1 MPTRISEPKIF
12 RIGYPTGVKEL
23 EQEEYERVNRKMGLQ
38 VKERRD
44 RGTEWL
50 CLVLLWSSVGC
61 PPSLATFES
70 WVRRK
75 SVKPGLER

>member
-1 MPTRISEPKIF
+1 M
-12 RIGYPTGVKEL
+12 GVL
-23 EQEEYERVNRKMGLQ
+23 SHKMGLQ
-38 VKERRD
+38 AKERRD

-50 CLVLLWSSVGC
+50 CLALLWSSVGYS
-61 PPSLATFES
+61 PFLGDFES

>member
-12 RIGYPTGVKEL
+12 RIGYPTDVKEL

-50 CLVLLWSSVGC
+50 CLALLWFSVGC
-61 PPSLATFES
+61 PPFL
-70 WVRRK
+70 
-75 SVKPGLER
+75 GDI